1 MVLKTLRFFR
11 RLLALEELLRF
22 MLQNG
27 RIHQQYMQLK
37 FVDNKE
43 AYLTNIVNGHK
54 HIIQFYGLTKSQD
67 EEKYS
72 LVLEHADGGTL
83 RDYLR
88 DDTIT
93 FEWKDQLKFAK
104 EIASAILWLHDDKGI
119 VHGDLHPNNILVHQ
133 NTIKLLDF
141 GHSFLK
147 GSDCYNTEVWGVIPY
162 VDSKTFDRGTSYKIN
177 EKSDIYSLG
186 VVLWEL
192 TSRSSPFNYE
202 TKNDHISLML
212 DIFNG
217 LREKPVQNTNDI
229 FVRLYKKCWE
239 HKPNKRPYIC
249 EINKV
254 LNSIDSE
261 NTISYSNEEEVN
273 EEREGEDSDLSNCGI
288 DCDINK
294 YKL

>member
-1 MVLKTLRFFR
+1 MWS
-11 RLLALEELLRF
+11 
-22 MLQNG
+22 
-27 RIHQQYMQLK
+27 
-37 FVDNKE
+37 
-43 AYLTNIVNGHK
+43 LTFCRVVY
-54 HIIQFYGLTKSQD
+54 IIQFYGLTKSQD
-67 EEKYS
+67 EKKYS
-72 LVLEHADGGTL
+72 LVLEYADGGTL

-88 DDTIT
+88 NDAIT

-104 EIASAILWLHDDKGI
+104 DITSAIIWLHDDKGI

-133 NTIKLLDF
+133 NTIRLADF
-141 GHSFLK
+141 GRSFLK
-147 GSDCYNTEVWGVIPY
+147 GSDCYNTEILGVIPY
-162 VDSKTFDRGTSYKIN
+162 MDPKFFDRKSPSKMD

-186 VVLWEL
+186 VLLWEL

-202 TKNDHISLML
+202 TKNDHTSLML
-212 DIFNG
+212 GIFNG

-239 HKPNKRPYIC
+239 HKSNKRPDIC

-261 NTISYSNEEEVN
+261 NTICYSNEEEVN
-273 EEREGEDSDLSNCGI
+273 EEMGSEDSDLSNCEI